1 MDITQL
7 SLADG
12 KSEYNFEEAA
22 GVLGMSS
29 LELRTFVI
37 EHLAGGEAPVRN
49 LSRLRFRPAD
59 LIMLTLVKTPSPTG
73 QLD

>member
-29 LELRTFVI
+29 LELRTLVI
-37 EHLAGGEAPVRN
+37 EHLASEDAPLQN

-59 LIMLTLVKTPSPTG
+59 LIMLTLVKSPSPAS